1 MAGYLESRTVSD
13 IRLRRYNV
21 KEKRMVE
28 IIGGDD
34 PEQTLMDCG
43 LKSNEELMVEVK
55 DEEGNFEDFNP
66 NLRYYRIWTW
76 DNYVS

>member
-1 MAGYLESRTVSD
+1 
-13 IRLRRYNV
+13 
-21 KEKRMVE
+21 MVE